1 MLVSHRQYELHL
13 EQAGLSKIVF
23 TLSMLGNNHPKCSC
37 HSISCLPNASLEKSF
52 IPPPLATPPYVV
64 PFQLVSNYLCD
75 PTPDTSYWL
84 LGSLSPSH
92 PARSQWHRHWR
103 FLSFELLPSI
113 ERNHK
118 EYLETCKH
126 WAKQSTLLHPQTSW
140 DDGCPVDVAKQMSC

>member
-1 MLVSHRQYELHL
+1 MHREVLIFGYNFFFFFFTLLMLVSHRQYELHL

-75 PTPDTSYWL
+75 PTPDTSY
-84 LGSLSPSH
+84 
-92 PARSQWHRHWR
+92 
-103 FLSFELLPSI
+103 
-113 ERNHK
+113 
-118 EYLETCKH
+118 
-126 WAKQSTLLHPQTSW
+126 
-140 DDGCPVDVAKQMSC
+140 